1 MPLKVELIA
10 QTILTPAAEEILDV
24 EDGVT
29 DADHLT
35 ELAGR
40 DCYQSFDRPNP
51 ATRLNADYIA
61 KNIIGKQHFSVME
74 HGTCTLRF
82 TGISRS
88 LTHELIRHRH
98 FSYSQLSQRYVDVLE
113 SDYVVPPAIRDWE
126 DDEERETMLE
136 ALSSAWEVALE
147 AYGTIEDII
156 ANTKGYSR
164 KQAREAARAPL
175 PNMTETIIDVT
186 GNHRAWREFLEKR
199 NSEHADK
206 EIEELAVAVLNV
218 LLEVAPAAYSDMR

>member
-10 QTILTPAAEEILDV
+10 QTIITPAAEEILPV
-24 EDGVT
+24 QDGVD

-51 ATRLNADYIA
+51 ETRLNADYIS

-74 HGTCTLRF
+74 HASCTLRI
-82 TGISRS
+82 TGVSRS

-113 SDYVVPPAIRDWE
+113 WDYVIPPTVREWE
-126 DDEERETMLE
+126 DDEEREVMLE
-136 ALSSAWEVALE
+136 ALSSVWELALE

-156 ANTKGYSR
+156 AAKR
-164 KQAREAARAPL
+164 KRKVAREAARAPL

-199 NSEHADK
+199 NSEHADE
-206 EIEELAVAVLNV
+206 EIQELAAACLNI
-218 LLEVAPAAYSDMR
+218 LSEVAPAAYSDMR